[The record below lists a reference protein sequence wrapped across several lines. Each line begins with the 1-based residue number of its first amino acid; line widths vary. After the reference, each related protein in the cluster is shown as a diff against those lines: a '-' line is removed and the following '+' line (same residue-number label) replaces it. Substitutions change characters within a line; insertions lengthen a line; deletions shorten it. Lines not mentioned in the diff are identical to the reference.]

1 VPTVVPV
8 VVSATVVVPVAVPV
22 STAAAS
28 LSALALS
35 LRANLF
41 LGFMIYPRYKTCK
54 VNSVKLTK
62 KKNPQPEREGG
73 KV

>member
-1 VPTVVPV
+1 
-8 VVSATVVVPVAVPV
+8 VPV